1 MIRVKSRFGY
11 TYVMTTD
18 VIEEYILAAYCE
30 GKNLLWNMYLGWRR
44 SHKIDKE
51 IEASYYWIPADKVV
65 VLEKYAERVKR
76 FKLQLS

>member
-1 MIRVKSRFGY
+1 MIRVKTRFRY

-18 VIEEYILAAYCE
+18 VIEKYILEAYCE

-44 SHKIDKE
+44 SRSIDYK
-51 IEASYYWIPADKVV
+51 IEASYYWIPADKVA
-65 VLEKYAERVKR
+65 VLGGYAEKVKR